1 VQRFKEKLSEQ
12 LCLLAKG
19 PCTYTGHNM
28 QQVHSGMNIT
38 EVEFNHGVDL
48 FINAID
54 KADVPFNMQNRL
66 RK

>member
-1 VQRFKEKLSEQ
+1 MQRFKEKLSEQ
-12 LCLLAKG
+12 SCPLAKG
-19 PCTYTGHNM
+19 PCAYKGHSM

-38 EVEFNHGVDL
+38 EVEFTHDVDL

-54 KADVPFNMQNRL
+54 KADGSFNMQNRL